1 MKIDPPRFS
10 FGLRPRFIRSPSRGE
25 QRPCAW
31 KFSFLI
37 MLSVCFAFGSQAE
50 EPDPHAPY
58 QLLLEDIEKA
68 VSDALVKADV
78 AKHVRATVT
87 NNRDKVLYAGSQPA
101 HVELRTLT
109 YDKGKSSWSAN
120 MLIMDGEKVL
130 TAKPITG
137 RYNEEQ
143 ALPVLKQRFRD
154 NDVIA
159 KEHIEMQFFPITK
172 VRQDTVLE
180 VEELIGKSPRH
191 MISPNRPIRT
201 GELTTP
207 PVLEKGA
214 TVSMRYVTPYMSIT
228 TTGEA
233 QEEGSVGD
241 VIRVLNPDSKKI
253 VRARITS
260 PQEVTVGVGQ

>member
-1 MKIDPPRFS
+1 MF
-10 FGLRPRFIRSPSRGE
+10 LFINRIILFTPSPNPSRRREGD
-25 QRPCAW
+25 RLRRVLRIAIIILFF
-31 KFSFLI
+31 FSLN
-37 MLSVCFAFGSQAE
+37 VQAA

-68 VSDALVKADV
+68 VAEALVKADV
-78 AKHVRATVT
+78 APHVRATVT
-87 NNRDKVLYAGSQPA
+87 NNRDKVLYAGTSPA

-109 YDKGKSSWSAN
+109 YDKDKTSWSAN
-120 MLIMDGEKVL
+120 MLIMDGEKVM

-137 RYNEEQ
+137 RYNEERP
-143 ALPVLKQRFRD
+143 LPVLKQRLRD
-154 NDVIA
+154 DGVIT
-159 KEHIEMQFFPITK
+159 KEHIEMQFFAATK

-180 VEELIGKSPRH
+180 ADQLIGKSPRH

-214 TVSMRYVTPYMSIT
+214 TVSMRYQTPYMQIT

-233 QEEGSVGD
+233 QQDGSVGQ
-241 VIRVLNPDSKKI
+241 VIRVRNPDSNKVVRAKI
-253 VRARITS
+253 VS
-260 PQEVTVGVGQ
+260 PQEVVVGAGQ

>member
-1 MKIDPPRFS
+1 MNASEHHKTIYAFHIVRYW
-10 FGLRPRFIRSPSRGE
+10 IYIVAVCCVMVA
-25 QRPCAW
+25 CAER
-31 KFSFLI
+31 
-37 MLSVCFAFGSQAE
+37 VYAV

-87 NNRDKVLYAGSQPA
+87 NNRDKVLYTGTQPA

-109 YDKGKSSWSAN
+109 YDKGKTSWSAN
-120 MLIMDGEKVL
+120 MLIMDGEKVI
-130 TAKPITG
+130 TAKPISG

-143 ALPVLKQRFRD
+143 ALPVLKQRLRD
-154 NDVIA
+154 DGVIA
-159 KEHIEMQFFPITK
+159 KENIAMQLFALTK

-180 VEELIGKSPRH
+180 AEQLIGKSPRH

-214 TVSMRYVTPYMSIT
+214 TVSMRYATPYMSIT

-233 QEEGSVGD
+233 QEEGSVGNT
-241 VIRVLNPDSKKI
+241 IRVRNTDSNKI
-253 VRARITS
+253 VRARIVS
-260 PQEVTVGVGQ
+260 PQEVVVGVGQ